1 MAIYVIRIKN
11 AFSFSFSSSCAFRIE
26 RHRGRLKRTSIII
39 NLLWN
44 FYKQHENPLHPMLSI
59 FYVLCCTRRSPKAE
73 RDGDKK
79 FVRNT
84 DFLCNNAFY
93 HFLVFLS
100 FGNYYRRLLFSSRV
114 YDFFRGV
121 QNLLKLGSGTRSEN
135 VFCTITAATTGN

>member
-1 MAIYVIRIKN
+1 
-11 AFSFSFSSSCAFRIE
+11 
-26 RHRGRLKRTSIII
+26 
-39 NLLWN
+39 
-44 FYKQHENPLHPMLSI
+44 MLSI

-93 HFLVFLS
+93 HFLVFFS

-114 YDFFRGV
+114 SGCIQRRAK
-121 QNLLKLGSGTRSEN
+121 LLKVVVASKIFQKYFSKYFHSKFMFLDKIYQS
-135 VFCTITAATTGN
+135 TT